1 MSKPMTMTEV
11 YAKLVEL
18 QRILW
23 EGDDLMSQD
32 TLFEAQELVANLTL
46 EVCFAAGKNG
56 EELVEKFPWLYRKG

>member
-1 MSKPMTMTEV
+1 MDKPMTMTEV

-32 TLFEAQELVANLTL
+32 TLFEAQELVADLTL
-46 EVCFAAGKNG
+46 KVCFAAGKTG
-56 EELVEKFPWLYRKG
+56 EDLVEKFPWLYKKG